1 MKKES
6 NNVSES
12 PRQSTLPE
20 NRETQMIALAYDQ
33 AEKELREGTATSQLV
48 TYFLKLGSEKE
59 KREREKLENE
69 NALLRA
75 KVDAIK
81 SGQTSE
87 QLYKEAIEA
96 MKLYTGGSKDD

>member
-33 AEKELREGTATSQLV
+33 AEKELREGTATSQVV

>member
-6 NNVSES
+6 HNVSES

-33 AEKELREGTATSQLV
+33 AEKELREGTATSQVV

-96 MKLYTGGSKDD
+96 MKLYTGGSKND

>member
-1 MKKES
+1 MKKET

>member
-1 MKKES
+1 
-6 NNVSES
+6 
-12 PRQSTLPE
+12 
-20 NRETQMIALAYDQ
+20 MIALAYDQ
-33 AEKELREGTATSQLV
+33 AEKELREGTATSQVV